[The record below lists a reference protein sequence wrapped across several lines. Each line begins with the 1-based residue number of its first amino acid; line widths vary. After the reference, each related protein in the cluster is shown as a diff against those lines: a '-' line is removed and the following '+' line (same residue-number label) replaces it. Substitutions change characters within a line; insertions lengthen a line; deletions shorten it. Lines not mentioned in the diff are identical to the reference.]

1 MSAAPRPPRAASTTT
16 APASPSPTA
25 IRASRR
31 WRGSCRRAPIR
42 TPSPCPETQPQ
53 ARTPGGSGRPARRGP
68 GWPGQRLGTCGGG
81 SSRWRRPAVGAPAI
95 MPLGDDASMS
105 TTPTP
110 ERLLAYRRRYFSDAK
125 PAFLR
130 LIDPRDLRV
139 LDLGCGGGH
148 NGALLKRAGAREVIG
163 VELDAGAAA
172 QARERLDGV
181 VCSDLVGLD
190 LAGLGDEPFDA
201 ILASDVLEH
210 LAEPEAVLAQVLT
223 RLRPGGAVV
232 VSLPNV
238 AHVCVF
244 ASLLL
249 KRWPRK
255 SSGIFDRTHLRF
267 FAKWDMV
274 ALLEGAGLRVLRVEP
289 YYTRYAAIRAACLVL
304 SLYVFRDFWARQFLL
319 LAEKPR

>member
-1 MSAAPRPPRAASTTT
+1 MSLPRLPRP
-16 APASPSPTA
+16 
-25 IRASRR
+25 
-31 WRGSCRRAPIR
+31 G
-42 TPSPCPETQPQ
+42 
-53 ARTPGGSGRPARRGP
+53 
-68 GWPGQRLGTCGGG
+68 
-81 SSRWRRPAVGAPAI
+81 
-95 MPLGDDASMS
+95 
-105 TTPTP
+105 
-110 ERLLAYRRRYFSDAK
+110 YFSDAK
-125 PAFLR
+125 PAFLE
-130 LIDPRDLRV
+130 LIDPRGLRV
-139 LDLGCGGGH
+139 LDLGCGGGY
-148 NGALLKRAGAREVIG
+148 NGALLKRAGAREVVG
-163 VELDAGAAA
+163 VELHAGAAA
-172 QARERLDGV
+172 QARKRLDAV
-181 VCSDLVGLD
+181 VQGDLAHLD
-190 LAGLGDEPFDA
+190 LAQLGDEPFDV